1 MDLRRE
7 TMITLFLV
15 STNNRQESQDL
26 CYLRIPL
33 IDMMNRLQSGM
44 QTLAMWEIDP
54 KSKSLFAIRGWGAVG
69 PNLTKDRVCWLT
81 VEFPCFNHI
90 VIAPKYPP
98 VEEEKGNEVLAKKK
112 RKKRKRSGKTGCTR
126 FCRRSQ
132 ILRGSL
138 TV

>member
-15 STNNRQESQDL
+15 AMNSRQESQDL

-33 IDMMNRLQSGM
+33 IDMTERLQSGM

-81 VEFPCFNHI
+81 VEFPCFNHV
-90 VIAPKYPP
+90 VIAPRYPP
-98 VEEEKGNEVLAKKK
+98 EYEEKGNDDLPKKK
-112 RKKRKRSGKTGCTR
+112 EKKKKEWHNRLQS
-126 FCRRSQ
+126 
-132 ILRGSL
+132 ILDKKPDPK
-138 TV
+138 